1 MSLSTEPL
9 KWYRN
14 ALTRG
19 NAEMLRNFAGL
30 TVEKA
35 AKKAR
40 IAPEELASWESG
52 VEVPAGLSG
61 TRYARMLAK
70 AAAKPCSLCGE
81 KQDANMFWI
90 TRHDGKARMHSQC
103 IPCRSAKQS
112 EIWKTI
118 VTDERKAA
126 ERTRVREYQKDDAVK
141 ERRKARSSAQYQALA
156 AMRKRHPTEYRTLA
170 ESMTEYKAL
179 ATLREKYR
187 PQYEQAYRR
196 YLDAVGLAA

>member
-19 NAEMLRNFAGL
+19 NAEMLREFAGL

-40 IAPEELASWESG
+40 ITPDELSSWETG
-52 VEVPAGLSG
+52 TEIPAGLSAN
-61 TRYARMLAK
+61 RYARMLAK
-70 AAAKPCSLCGE
+70 AASKPCSLCKE
-81 KQDANMFWI
+81 ERPANLYWI

-103 IPCRSAKQS
+103 IPCRSARQAES
-112 EIWKTI
+112 WKSTL
-118 VTDERKAA
+118 TEEKKKAEA
-126 ERTRVREYQKDDAVK
+126 KRVREYQKNPDVK

-156 AMRKRHPTEYRTLA
+156 WMRRKHPREYADLV
-170 ESMTEYKAL
+170 EQHGEYKAL
-179 ATLREKYR
+179 AILREQYR
-187 PQYEQAYRR
+187 PQYDQAYRR
-196 YLDAVGLAA
+196 YLDAVGLVA

>member
-19 NAEMLRNFAGL
+19 NAQMLREFAGL
-30 TVEKA
+30 TLEKA

-40 IAPEELASWESG
+40 VTPDELSSWETG
-52 VEVPAGLSG
+52 AEVPAGTSA

-70 AAAKPCSLCGE
+70 AASKPCSLC
-81 KQDANMFWI
+81 KQEQPANLFWI
-90 TRHDGKARMHSQC
+90 TRNGEKARMHSQC
-103 IPCRSAKQS
+103 IPCRSKKQA
-112 EIWKTI
+112 EAWKTT

-156 AMRKRHPTEYRTLA
+156 LMGKRHPREYRELT
-170 ESMTEYKAL
+170 ESMSDYKAL
-179 ATLREKYR
+179 ATLRDKYR

-196 YLDAVGLAA
+196 YLTDVGLVA